1 MTTTIKSKTHPT
13 RFALPLA
20 LCLTVGVAHP
30 AELLKKVADI
40 PLPGGATRFD
50 YQSLDAEA
58 GRLYFSHMG
67 DGDLV
72 VFDTRSK
79 TLVTNLPGF
88 PTMTGVLA
96 VPSLKRVYG
105 SVTKNHEVAVVDTE
119 SLKVIA
125 RIPDGKFPDGL
136 AFSPE
141 TKKLYVSDESGGVD
155 TVIDTTTNKRLR
167 AVPLDG
173 EVGNTQ
179 YNAASHLIYVAVQ
192 TRNQL
197 VAIDPTSDKITARYE
212 LKKGDHPHG
221 FYIDAAHHRAYVS
234 CQGDNKLIVFNLGT
248 HLEEDVFPVQPDP
261 DVLAFDTELKLL
273 YVACESGGVSLF
285 KADNGKLNKLGDAD
299 VGPNS
304 HTVAVDSKTHRAY
317 FPLKNVN
324 GRPVL
329 RITVPTRSVPLR
341 KPASL

>member
-1 MTTTIKSKTHPT
+1 MHSKGQIMKTS
-13 RFALPLA
+13 LLLLLLG
-20 LCLTVGVAHP
+20 LCLPIHSAD
-30 AELLKKVADI
+30 LLKKVADI

-50 YQSLDAEA
+50 YASIDAAA

-67 DGDLV
+67 DGKLM
-72 VFDTRSK
+72 VFDLRFEQ
-79 TLVTNLPGF
+79 LVTNLPGF
-88 PTMTGVLA
+88 PTMTGVLV

-119 SLKVIA
+119 SLRLVA

-155 TVIDTTTNKRLR
+155 TVIDTTSNKKLR
-167 AVPLDG
+167 AITLDG
-173 EVGNTQ
+173 EAGNTQ
-179 YNAASHLIYVAVQ
+179 YDGTSHLIYVAVQ

-197 VAIDPTSDKITARYE
+197 VAIDPRTDKITARDD
-212 LKKGDHPHG
+212 LKKGKHPHG
-221 FYIDAAHHRAYVS
+221 FYIDAPRNRAYIS
-234 CQGDNKLIVFNLGT
+234 CQGDDKLIVFNLESRT
-248 HLEEDVFPVQPDP
+248 EEDVFPVGGGP
-261 DVLAFDTELKLL
+261 DVLAFDSELKLL

-285 KADNGKLNKLGDAD
+285 KADNGKLAKLGDAE

-304 HTVAVDSKTHRAY
+304 HTVAVDSKTHKAY

-324 GRPVL
+324 GKPVL
-329 RITVPTRSVPLR
+329 RIMELAQTTR
-341 KPASL
+341 